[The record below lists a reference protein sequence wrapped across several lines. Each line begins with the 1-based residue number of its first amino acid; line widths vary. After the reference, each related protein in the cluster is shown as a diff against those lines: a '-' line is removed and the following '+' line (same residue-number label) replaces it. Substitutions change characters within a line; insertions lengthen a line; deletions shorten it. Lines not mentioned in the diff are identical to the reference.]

1 MIITLRRIAFKP
13 KYTIGKLYID
23 GNYVCDTI
31 EDTDRNLDD
40 SMTEDEIKKKKV
52 YGETA
57 IPYGTYLVRITYSNK
72 FKKMLPLVEN
82 VKGFSG
88 IRIHSGNT
96 EKDSLGCIIVGKNKK
111 VGMVLD
117 SRVTMDKLMNIL
129 TSTKE
134 NIYIL
139 IRK

>member
-40 SMTEDEIKKKKV
+40 SMIEDEIKKKKV

-57 IPYGTYLVRITYSNK
+57 IPYGTYPVRITYSNK